1 MRSLARGNGGGAG
14 DPVALISPHCWLC
27 RCLAPN
33 TLCPTAALQDS
44 LDAPNFAWE
53 PMLAL
58 AHRHLVAGSWYAA
71 LQRRGLLERVPVEMA
86 EHLAALHT
94 LSIERNQLLRRELV
108 RAACAFNTLGV
119 EPLLLKGGLALLPGQ
134 SPEITARLLGD
145 LDLLIPADRIAD
157 CRNAL
162 RAFGYYATHEEDRY
176 ASHHHAPPLF
186 HPDHG
191 AKFEL
196 HRAVLGRSLAAA
208 LPAEE
213 VWRDS
218 QRIGIEKAIMRT
230 PSLTHRVLHNL
241 LHTLL
246 QDRRAELGTLE
257 LRQVLDLVQFRA
269 SDDDKIDWP
278 LIQARFAV
286 LGQGAA
292 LGAYLRMIHNLFDQP
307 PPDGMRFSK
316 ATAWLEWKFEL
327 CRRHPRASRG
337 FYWLMRL
344 KRLPKRLLTPSWYPA
359 KIRELRQG
367 KPL

>member
-1 MRSLARGNGGGAG
+1 MSFASHR
-14 DPVALISPHCWLC
+14 WLC
-27 RCLAPN
+27 RCLAPD

-53 PMLAL
+53 PMLTL

-71 LQRRGLLERVPVEMA
+71 LQRRGLLEQAPVEMV
-86 EHLAALHT
+86 EHLAALHA

-108 RAACAFNTLGV
+108 RATRAFNALGV
-119 EPLLLKGGLALLPGQ
+119 EPLLLKGALALLPGQ
-134 SPEITARLLGD
+134 PPEIAARLLGD

-157 CRNAL
+157 CQNAL
-162 RAFGYYATHEEDRY
+162 KAFGYHATHEEDHY

-196 HRAVLGRSLAAA
+196 HRAVLLGGSLAAA
-208 LPAEE
+208 LSVQE

-218 QRIGIEKAIMRT
+218 QRIGIEQAVVRAS
-230 PSLTHRVLHNL
+230 SLTHRVLHNL

-246 QDRRAELGTLE
+246 RDHRVELEMVE
-257 LRQVLDLVQFRA
+257 LRQMLDLVQFRA
-269 SDDDKIDWP
+269 RDDAGIDWP

-292 LGAYLRMIHNLFDQP
+292 LGAYLRVGCNWFGQP
-307 PPDGMRFSK
+307 LPDSVHSSMTIALAGM
-316 ATAWLEWKFEL
+316 E
-327 CRRHPRASRG
+327 
-337 FYWLMRL
+337 
-344 KRLPKRLLTPSWYPA
+344 
-359 KIRELRQG
+359 I
-367 KPL
+367 